1 METTNKEQTTYGNY
15 TIAKDFNTYTVLI
28 TRPSPRARLGI
39 KVVHHYS
46 FRGTDPSKSALRM
59 NSFVDKFIQEQEKV
73 AQSKL
78 NRKSILDD
86 ARRNFKNPFSI
97 GDILYKSWGYEQT
110 NVNFFQVTEA
120 KGKTITVRELQQKR
134 NETGFMS
141 GTTVAL
147 KDEFASDEQITK
159 RIQIRVWNENE
170 PPHIDVS
177 DLSRW
182 DGKPLYWSSYA

>member
-1 METTNKEQTTYGNY
+1 METTNTEQIVYGNY
-15 TIAKDFNTYTVLI
+15 TIAKDFVKHTVLI

-46 FRGTDPSKSALRM
+46 FRGTDPSKSITRM
-59 NSFVDKFIQEQEKV
+59 NSFVNKFIHDQESL

-86 ARRNFKNPFSI
+86 ARRNFKNPFSK
-97 GDILYKSWGYEQT
+97 GDVLYKSWGYEQT
-110 NVNFFQVTEA
+110 NVDFYQVTET
-120 KGKTITVRELQQKR
+120 KGKTITIRELQQER
-134 NETGFMS
+134 TETGFMS
-141 GTTVAL
+141 GTTIAL
-147 KDEFASDEQITK
+147 KDQFASDELITK
-159 RIQIRVWNENE
+159 RIQIRVWNETE
-170 PPHIDVS
+170 PSHIDVN